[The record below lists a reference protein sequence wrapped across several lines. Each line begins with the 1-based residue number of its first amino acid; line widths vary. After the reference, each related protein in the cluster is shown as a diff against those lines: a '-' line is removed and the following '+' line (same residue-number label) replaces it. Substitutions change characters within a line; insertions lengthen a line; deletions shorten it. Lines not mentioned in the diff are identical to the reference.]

1 MASRHG
7 IISEFEAGKEDW
19 ISYTERLQQYFAA
32 NDIDSE
38 DKQRAILLS
47 ICGAA
52 TYQLLKSLLAPVRP
66 AERTFAQLV
75 ELTKNHLQ
83 PTSSAILERFTF
95 HSRSRKDGEAM
106 AVYIAELRRLAEF
119 VVLGTH

>member
-7 IISEFEAGKEDW
+7 IISEFEAGKEDS

-38 DKQRAILLS
+38 DKQRVILLS

-75 ELTKNHLQ
+75 ELTENHLQ
-83 PTSSAILERFTF
+83 PTSSAIVERFTF

-106 AVYIAELRRLAEF
+106 AVYVAELRRLAEF